1 MRTKLWL
8 RNVRRR
14 FLRLFRR
21 DEMSLGRVH
30 GTLVI
35 TEGFDK
41 LTLKV
46 NEDPMRLTAGL
57 VHVQRLLKTWT
68 EKTTE
73 KQKKDIALTYAT
85 VIFGTEQAKK
95 LLDFYHGDAACV
107 INVCAQYFAR
117 TLSRLIN
124 KAQKRMKDAQ
134 AS

>member
-1 MRTKLWL
+1 MQMKLWL
-8 RNVRRR
+8 RKLRRK
-14 FLRLFRR
+14 FMRLFRR

-57 VHVQRLLKTWT
+57 VQVQRLLKTWT

-73 KQKKDIALTYAT
+73 KQKKDIALTYST

>member
-1 MRTKLWL
+1 MRMKLWL
-8 RNVRRR
+8 RNVRRKIM
-14 FLRLFRR
+14 RLFRR

-68 EKTTE
+68 DKTTE
-73 KQKKDIALTYAT
+73 KQKRDIALTYAT

-134 AS
+134 TA

>member
-1 MRTKLWL
+1 MRMKLWL

-57 VHVQRLLKTWT
+57 VQVQRLLKTWT

>member
-8 RNVRRR
+8 RNVRRK
-14 FLRLFRR
+14 LMRLFRR

-73 KQKKDIALTYAT
+73 KQKRDIALTYAT

>member
-1 MRTKLWL
+1 MRMKLWL
-8 RNVRRR
+8 RNVRRK
-14 FLRLFRR
+14 LMRLFRR

-57 VHVQRLLKTWT
+57 VQVQRLLKTWT

>member
-1 MRTKLWL
+1 MRMKLWL
-8 RNVRRR
+8 RNVWRK
-14 FLRLFRR
+14 FMRLFRR

-57 VHVQRLLKTWT
+57 VQVQRLLKTWT

-124 KAQKRMKDAQ
+124 KAQKRIKDAQ
-134 AS
+134 TA

>member
-1 MRTKLWL
+1 MRLKLWMRNL
-8 RNVRRR
+8 RSK

-41 LTLKV
+41 LVLKV

-57 VHVQRLLKTWT
+57 VQVQKVLKTWT
-68 EKTTE
+68 DKTTE
-73 KQKKDIALTYAT
+73 KQKRDIAMTYAS

-124 KAQKRMKDAQ
+124 KAQKRMKYAETV
-134 AS
+134 